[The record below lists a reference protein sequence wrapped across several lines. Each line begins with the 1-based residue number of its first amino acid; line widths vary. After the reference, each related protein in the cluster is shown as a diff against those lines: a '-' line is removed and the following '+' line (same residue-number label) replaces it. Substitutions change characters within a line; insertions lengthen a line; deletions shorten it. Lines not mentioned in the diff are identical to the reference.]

1 MAQVK
6 RKGKRTRKHRGN
18 AAGIVQRPAGA
29 SGGGKQRRPQTKEQI
44 RAESRQRRMDRLNRP
59 PTWKGAVQRAG
70 IAAAMFVVLVMIVFR
85 ENPLTA
91 VSLGA
96 FMLVVYIPLSY
107 MTDRA
112 LYTWRQKKK
121 QAPADRG

>member
-1 MAQVK
+1 
-6 RKGKRTRKHRGN
+6 
-18 AAGIVQRPAGA
+18 
-29 SGGGKQRRPQTKEQI
+29 
-44 RAESRQRRMDRLNRP
+44 MDRLDRP

-112 LYTWRQKKK
+112 LYNWRQKKK